1 MSQISRKVRRAAAA
15 AGAAALLLSAAACS
29 NSGSSDSHTLTM
41 WTNVSPGPGL
51 DYLNNTIKQ
60 FEKDHSGYK
69 IKLKTMADTDLD
81 GALQTAMQGGASTA
95 PDIYLQRGGGKL
107 KEQVQAGQVMDITDS
122 ISSQAKSDIADSSFG
137 PEQVDGKTYAM
148 PVAVQPGGFFYS
160 KDLFKQAGITQT
172 PTTLAELKADDA
184 KLKGKGIT
192 PIAVGAKDG
201 WPAAHWY
208 YWFAL
213 RECSQDVL
221 NSTADSLK
229 FDDACWTKAGNDV
242 KAFVATKPFEDG
254 MLGIGQQGA
263 GSSAALMANH
273 KASMELMGGWDPGV
287 IAGLTKNKK
296 PLPDLGFFPM
306 VQVPGGQ
313 GDPNATM
320 GGVDAYSCSKW
331 APKDICTDFLNM
343 LATTQSATAYS
354 KAFQTVPANTQAQK
368 TVTDPILKAEAASV
382 AKAPYVSFWLDSLYG
397 QNVGTALNTS
407 VTKLFAG
414 TGSVANI
421 IKTVNAAGAKG

>member
-1 MSQISRKVRRAAAA
+1 MSLISRKVRRAATAV
-15 AGAAALLLSAAACS
+15 GAVSLLLSAAACS
-29 NSGSSDSHTLTM
+29 NNNSSDAHTLTM

-51 DYLNNTIKQ
+51 DYLNNTIKT
-60 FEKDHSGYK
+60 FESQHSGYT

-107 KEQVQAGQVMDITDS
+107 KAQVQAGQVADIS
-122 ISSQAKSDIADSSFG
+122 GSLSAQAKQDIVASSYG
-137 PEQVDGKTYAM
+137 PEQVDGKTYAV
-148 PVAVQPGGFFYS
+148 PVAIQPGGFFYS
-160 KDLFKQAGITQT
+160 KNLFKQAGITSV
-172 PTTLAELKADDA
+172 PTTVAQLEAADA

-213 RECSQDVL
+213 RDCSQGVL
-221 NSTADSLK
+221 NSTAQSLK
-229 FDDACWTKAGNDV
+229 FTDACWTKAGDDL
-242 KAFVATKPFEDG
+242 KAFIATNPWEKG
-254 MLGIGQQGA
+254 YIGIGQQGA

-287 IAGLTKNKK
+287 IAGLTPNKK
-296 PLPDLGFFPM
+296 PLPDLSFFPM
-306 VQVPGGQ
+306 VQVPGGK
-313 GDPNATM
+313 GSPTATM

-331 APKDICTDFLNM
+331 APSVCTDFLNL
-343 LATTQSATAYS
+343 LATTAQQTAYS
-354 KAFQTVPANTQAQK
+354 KAFQTVPANTQSQK
-368 TVTDPILKAEAASV
+368 TVTDPLLKAETASV

-407 VTKLFAG
+407 VVNLFTGKG
-414 TGSVANI
+414 TVADI
-421 IKTVNAAGAKG
+421 ISTVNAAGAKG